1 MNDHFKMIRNYCGQV
16 KDAHEKDESQTQRIK
31 ELENDM
37 EKLLKKFRSVDLASC
52 FGPVEFPP
60 RHSGDVMPTVA
71 EEPAEGADEKSIIN
85 VKQARSDYKE
95 RDADVCATTKTGDES
110 PKENN
115 AAPAQ
120 LVPSLNIPPSL
131 AQESEPEDKS
141 VENP

>member
-37 EKLLKKFRSVDLASC
+37 EKLLEKFRSVDVA
-52 FGPVEFPP
+52 VEPSP
-60 RHSGDVMPTVA
+60 LIVA

-85 VKQARSDYKE
+85 VKQARSDQLE

-120 LVPSLNIPPSL
+120 LAPSLNARRRL
-131 AQESEPEDKS
+131 AQESEPEDQS